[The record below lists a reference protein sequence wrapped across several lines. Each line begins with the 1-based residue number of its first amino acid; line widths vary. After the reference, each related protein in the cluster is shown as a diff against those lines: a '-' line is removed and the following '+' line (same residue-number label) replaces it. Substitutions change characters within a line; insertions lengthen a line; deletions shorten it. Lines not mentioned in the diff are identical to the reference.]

1 MCLIR
6 SFSKWLSPYKSSSP
20 TVWTIGR
27 KFKLFP
33 QIKTRF
39 DYTFSCITTTEK
51 QKFSWDF
58 ISYSFLFFC
67 STAVSSWQDCY
78 HLGLFFLLPWHLS
91 IRKENWA
98 KEHKNVLTNLW
109 RVQFEESN
117 WVFVMSHVSHLAIM
131 INLYKDKYDYFI
143 FGTEML
149 ILLWFFPARIQA
161 DGGYAFDPEDME
173 IRIGNVLFNKK
184 TKRTVLLKETEVQI
198 CMYGKVINFRK
209 SLNTSI

>member
-39 DYTFSCITTTEK
+39 DYTFSCITTTAK
-51 QKFSWDF
+51 QKILDLLVNLSH
-58 ISYSFLFFC
+58 IVFL
-67 STAVSSWQDCY
+67 STVVSLWQDCY

-109 RVQFEESN
+109 RVQFEELN
-117 WVFVMSHVSHLAIM
+117 WVFVMSHVSHLSII
-131 INLYKDKYDYFI
+131 INLYKNICEYY
-143 FGTEML
+143 L
-149 ILLWFFPARIQA
+149 
-161 DGGYAFDPEDME
+161 
-173 IRIGNVLFNKK
+173 
-184 TKRTVLLKETEVQI
+184 LLKCWI
-198 CMYGKVINFRK
+198 YFNFAQRESK
-209 SLNTSI
+209 LMADMHSILRIWKFA